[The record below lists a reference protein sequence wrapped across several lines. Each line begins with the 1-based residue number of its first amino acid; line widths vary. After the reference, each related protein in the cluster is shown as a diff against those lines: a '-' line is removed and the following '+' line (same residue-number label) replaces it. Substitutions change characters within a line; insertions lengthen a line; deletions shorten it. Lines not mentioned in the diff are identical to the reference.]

1 MALQD
6 FAEVMI
12 TIFFSEIETLH
23 EQKNHYKDKYL
34 FDLDFHNYHE
44 SVRTKIISFLQLANK
59 SDSFIC
65 KDV

>member
-12 TIFFSEIETLH
+12 TIFFSEIKRLCMS
-23 EQKNHYKDKYL
+23 KNHYKDKYL

-44 SVRTKIISFLQLANK
+44 SIRTKIRFLQLVNK

-65 KDV
+65 KDI